1 MGLKYKI
8 LKNYFSYNERT
19 KLADIEIYPSKL
31 KAPYDKIHANPY
43 PGINMDNLPFFV
55 PIAIK
60 ATGVTMVHD
69 WVYENRAIY
78 FTELNRL
85 GADITLAD
93 PHRVFVSTVAP
104 ELKPAQVVCPP
115 ALRPSMAIMISML
128 GAKWYI
134 NTTQCIHDQSWLRR
148 NCRTLKFY
156 WCRYKNSKIITIVPY
171 LLYRLGRIRRLFDCD
186 KSKGLF

>member
-1 MGLKYKI
+1 MNYTSSRKWDSNTKF

-19 KLADIEIYPSKL
+19 KLSDIEIYPSKL

-60 ATGVTMVHD
+60 ATGTTMVHD

-93 PHRVFVSTVAP
+93 PHRIFIHGGTP
-104 ELKPAQVVCPP
+104 LKAAQVVCPP

-128 GAKWYI
+128 GQVVHQYYAMY
-134 NTTQCIHDQSWLRR
+134 T
-148 NCRTLKFY
+148 
-156 WCRYKNSKIITIVPY
+156 
-171 LLYRLGRIRRLFDCD
+171 
-186 KSKGLF
+186 